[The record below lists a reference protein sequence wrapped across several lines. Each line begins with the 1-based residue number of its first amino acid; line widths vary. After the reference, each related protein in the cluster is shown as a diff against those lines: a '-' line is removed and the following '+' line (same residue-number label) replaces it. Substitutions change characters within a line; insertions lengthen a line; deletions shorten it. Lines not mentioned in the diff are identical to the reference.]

1 MLLYFMRGTLI
12 MEKIAETVHKDF
24 EHLKLNKELYFK
36 DFYKNNYN
44 LIYGICYSILK
55 EKENSED
62 ITQNVFEKIYKLP
75 TDKMPT
81 EYESSWLYSV
91 SKNESLQYI
100 RKNKFSCSDENL
112 SNLKSNKN
120 EIDDVIENENY
131 NKLVKKLD
139 KKQEQIISLK
149 VISGFTFKE
158 IGQILSMPTATV
170 QWYYYKSIKSLKLA
184 ISNLAM
190 FIISFI
196 VGINLKLRK
205 KDYINYEK
213 TDNYEDD
220 YKNINAN
227 DESYTDS
234 SSTIQSDN
242 MSSKFNNKYNDINIT
257 DSAFGEV
264 NELSVKDFATNQEIQ
279 YKVIFGVATIFLV
292 LSIIFAIIFANHQQ
306 KSNKKASK

>member
-1 MLLYFMRGTLI
+1 

-24 EHLKLNKELYFK
+24 ENLKLNKELYFK

-158 IGQILSMPTATV
+158 IGQILSIPTATV

-227 DESYTDS
+227 DESYSES

-242 MSSKFNNKYNDINIT
+242 MSSKFNNKYNDIHIT
-257 DSAFGEV
+257 DADIGEV
-264 NELSVKDFATNQEIQ
+264 NELSVKNFATNQEIQ

-292 LSIIFAIIFANHQQ
+292 LFIIFAIIFANHQQ
-306 KSNKKASK
+306 KSNKKTSKE

>member
-1 MLLYFMRGTLI
+1 

-24 EHLKLNKELYFK
+24 ENLKLNKELYFK

-213 TDNYEDD
+213 TDNYEDG

-234 SSTIQSDN
+234 YSTIQSDN

>member
-1 MLLYFMRGTLI
+1 
-12 MEKIAETVHKDF
+12 MEKIAETVHKNF
-24 EHLKLNKELYFK
+24 ENLKLNKELYFK

>member
-1 MLLYFMRGTLI
+1 

-24 EHLKLNKELYFK
+24 ENLKLNKELYFK
-36 DFYKNNYN
+36 DFYNNNYN

>member
-1 MLLYFMRGTLI
+1 

-100 RKNKFSCSDENL
+100 GKNKFSCSDENL

-120 EIDDVIENENY
+120 EIDDVIENEYY

>member
-1 MLLYFMRGTLI
+1 

-24 EHLKLNKELYFK
+24 ENLKLNKELYFK

-213 TDNYEDD
+213 TDNYEDN

-242 MSSKFNNKYNDINIT
+242 MSSKFINKYKDINIT
-257 DSAFGEV
+257 DSAFCEV
-264 NELSVKDFATNQEIQ
+264 NELSVRDFAINQEIQ

-306 KSNKKASK
+306 KSNKKTSK

>member
-1 MLLYFMRGTLI
+1 

-24 EHLKLNKELYFK
+24 ENLKLNKELYFK

-75 TDKMPT
+75 TDKMPS

-205 KDYINYEK
+205 KNYINYEK

>member
-1 MLLYFMRGTLI
+1 

-24 EHLKLNKELYFK
+24 ENLKLNKELYFK

-292 LSIIFAIIFANHQQ
+292 LSIIFAIIFANRQQ

>member
-1 MLLYFMRGTLI
+1 

-24 EHLKLNKELYFK
+24 ENLKLNKELYFK

-158 IGQILSMPTATV
+158 IGQILSMPTVTV

>member
-1 MLLYFMRGTLI
+1 

-24 EHLKLNKELYFK
+24 ENLKLNKELYFK

>member
-1 MLLYFMRGTLI
+1 

-24 EHLKLNKELYFK
+24 ENLKLNKELYFK
-36 DFYKNNYN
+36 DFYNNNYN

-242 MSSKFNNKYNDINIT
+242 ISSKFNNKYNDINIT

>member
-1 MLLYFMRGTLI
+1 

-24 EHLKLNKELYFK
+24 ENLKLNKELYFK
-36 DFYKNNYN
+36 DFYNNNYN

-190 FIISFI
+190 FIISFF

-242 MSSKFNNKYNDINIT
+242 MSSKFNNEYNDINIT
-257 DSAFGEV
+257 DSAIGEV

>member
-1 MLLYFMRGTLI
+1 

-24 EHLKLNKELYFK
+24 ENLKLNKELYFK

-81 EYESSWLYSV
+81 ECESSWLYSV

-205 KDYINYEK
+205 KNYINYEK

>member
-1 MLLYFMRGTLI
+1 

-24 EHLKLNKELYFK
+24 ENLKLNKELYFK

-257 DSAFGEV
+257 DSAFVEV

>member
-1 MLLYFMRGTLI
+1 

-24 EHLKLNKELYFK
+24 ENLKLNKELYFK

-184 ISNLAM
+184 ISNFAM

>member
-1 MLLYFMRGTLI
+1 

-24 EHLKLNKELYFK
+24 ENLKLNKELYFK

-205 KDYINYEK
+205 KNYINYEK

-242 MSSKFNNKYNDINIT
+242 MSSKFNNKYDDINIT

>member
-1 MLLYFMRGTLI
+1 

-24 EHLKLNKELYFK
+24 ENLKLNKELYFK

-170 QWYYYKSIKSLKLA
+170 QWY
-184 ISNLAM
+184 
-190 FIISFI
+190 
-196 VGINLKLRK
+196 
-205 KDYINYEK
+205 
-213 TDNYEDD
+213 
-220 YKNINAN
+220 
-227 DESYTDS
+227 
-234 SSTIQSDN
+234 
-242 MSSKFNNKYNDINIT
+242 
-257 DSAFGEV
+257 
-264 NELSVKDFATNQEIQ
+264 
-279 YKVIFGVATIFLV
+279 
-292 LSIIFAIIFANHQQ
+292 
-306 KSNKKASK
+306 

>member
-1 MLLYFMRGTLI
+1 
-12 MEKIAETVHKDF
+12 MEKIAETVHKNF
-24 EHLKLNKELYFK
+24 ENLKLNKELYFK

-75 TDKMPT
+75 TDKMPS

-205 KDYINYEK
+205 KNYINYEK

>member
-1 MLLYFMRGTLI
+1 

>member
-1 MLLYFMRGTLI
+1 

-24 EHLKLNKELYFK
+24 ENLKLNKELYFK

-75 TDKMPT
+75 TDKMPS

>member
-1 MLLYFMRGTLI
+1 

-24 EHLKLNKELYFK
+24 ENLKLNKELYFK

-205 KDYINYEK
+205 KNYINYEK